1 MTFKNMFKGCPGLQF
16 KLDNGWLLALVLI
29 CVFLFCGVVYTAG
42 PVLWG
47 FLSGFAVAGQ
57 FVHHLALACGI
68 KRRSRPCWCKF
79 IIVIIC
85 FFLFLIVFALCEAI
99 FLTIGAIV
107 GALAGAILTIPTM
120 FYTIFFGVRLICLRC
135 KRLK

>member
-16 KLDNGWLLALVLI
+16 KLDSGWLLALVLI
-29 CVFLFCGVVYTAG
+29 CVFLFCAVVYTVG

-47 FLSGFAVAGQ
+47 FLLGFAVAGQ
-57 FVHHLALACGI
+57 FVQHVALACGI
-68 KRRSRPCWCKF
+68 KRRSRSFCCKF
-79 IIVIIC
+79 VIIILC
-85 FFLFLIVFALCEAI
+85 FFLFLFIWVLCEAI

-107 GALAGAILTIPTM
+107 GALAGAILTLPTM
-120 FYTIFFGVRLICLRC
+120 LYTTFFGIRLICLRC